1 MPFEDGKYVYSS
13 VYKSLEHP
21 VSLEFELCLKRMT
34 VVGSDT
40 S

>member
-1 MPFEDGKYVYSS
+1 MPFKVGKYLYSS
-13 VYKSLEHP
+13 VYKSLAHP
-21 VSLEFELCLKRMT
+21 VSLEFELCLEWMT